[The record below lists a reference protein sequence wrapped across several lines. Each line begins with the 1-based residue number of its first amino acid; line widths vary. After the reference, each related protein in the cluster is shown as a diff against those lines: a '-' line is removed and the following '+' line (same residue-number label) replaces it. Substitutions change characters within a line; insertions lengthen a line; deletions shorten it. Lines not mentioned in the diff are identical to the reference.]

1 MAELGFTPDEMISQI
16 SQYYLEA
23 YITLAALVLAAY
35 DTILTFS
42 QEVCCIWQRKFTG
55 VTLLYVVIRY
65 GTILNIV
72 LQGIG
77 GIWSFESVSSCKVI
91 ASLAYIIDIA
101 CQLGIVAFNCL
112 RIWAICKRNWTS
124 VLPVFFLSMFTP
136 CIHIYFFSR
145 PQTWFLVSSKLLIG
159 CREALLA
166 TQFHYLPVVTRAISI
181 GTDLAILGFTLLETA
196 NVFKASQSL
205 QVKTSITILIVHN
218 GALQF
223 IAFLVLN
230 TISMT
235 LDTLSVALLSTVAS
249 NSSQVLTINSSITS
263 ILLSHFLLDLRSIY
277 QSDSNNSNSEPGS
290 TIHFANSIVG
300 NMGATLDAPWTTEDD
315 EDRRLEDQSVTYS
328 HNPFATGLLEAVT
341 LAEENPERN
350 TWRNTETGLLDL
362 HNVPVA
368 ALVAAGYIELQD
380 MA

>member
-77 GIWSFESVSSCKVI
+77 GIWSFESVSH
-91 ASLAYIIDIA
+91 ASLELLPLTA
-101 CQLGIVAFNCL
+101 CASGPFAKEIGLQFCL
-112 RIWAICKRNWTS
+112 C
-124 VLPVFFLSMFTP
+124 
-136 CIHIYFFSR
+136 FFSACLHHA
-145 PQTWFLVSSKLLIG
+145 FIYISSLGHRHGFCFIM
-159 CREALLA
+159 
-166 TQFHYLPVVTRAISI
+166 PVVTRAISI